1 MTREQYGDYQYGS
14 AVRTERKQLE
24 VMPVR
29 RPSAPYNGLRSMPVY
44 EAQRMKQKRRARHM
58 SFGYMLFL
66 TAAAA
71 FSVIILVNYISLR
84 SEIQGDSKRISVLE
98 SRLNTMR
105 QDNDEAY
112 SRAGSSLDLEEIKR
126 IAIQEYGMT
135 YAGEGQIIT
144 YSDGGGDDYVRQLL
158 PIPKASQ

>member
-1 MTREQYGDYQYGS
+1 
-14 AVRTERKQLE
+14 
-24 VMPVR
+24 
-29 RPSAPYNGLRSMPVY
+29 
-44 EAQRMKQKRRARHM
+44 M

-66 TAAAA
+66 SLAAA
-71 FSVIILVNYISLR
+71 FSVLILVQYISLR

-112 SRAGSSLDLEEIKR
+112 SRAGGNLDLDEIKR

-158 PIPKASQ
+158 PIPGASQ